1 MAPLRRASTIA
12 SRAAIA
18 AAGDD
23 AMFEAT
29 KPRANLGSRSTR
41 GELCVLV
48 LQGGGALGAYEAG
61 VYERLAATKLE
72 PDWVVGISI
81 GAVNGALIAGNPPQR
96 RAERL
101 REFWER
107 VSVPGWGWLPGQ
119 DWSSH
124 YAMAFGVPGFFSPRL
139 TPAALAAPGSDA
151 ALSYYDPA
159 PLRATLEEL
168 VDFDRLNHGGV
179 RLSVGAVEV
188 VTGDGRW
195 FDTAHERIT
204 VDHILASGALPPGF
218 PPVVI
223 EGVAYWDGGIVSNT
237 PLQYVIDHPPARDLL
252 VFQVDLF
259 SARGRMPRTLA
270 DVTHREKDIRYS
282 SRTSLQFPV
291 AARLRH
297 LRQHAAQLIAELP
310 PEQRRS
316 PAAQA
321 LIDEVQ
327 ARRATLVRLVRRG
340 AEQGAAATDVGF
352 GHAMLS
358 GLWQEGRADMDRLLA
373 SDAWRRRSPPAEGLQ
388 VIEMEADNEAP
399 R

>member
-1 MAPLRRASTIA
+1 MI
-12 SRAAIA
+12 
-18 AAGDD
+18 
-23 AMFEAT
+23 EAT
-29 KPRANLGSRSTR
+29 KPRANVGSKPPRA
-41 GELCVLV
+41 ELRVLV
-48 LQGGGALGAYEAG
+48 QQGGGALGAYQAG
-61 VYERLAATKLE
+61 VYERLAAAKLG

-81 GAVNGALIAGNPPQR
+81 GAINGALIAGNPPQR

-124 YAMAFGVPGFFSPRL
+124 YAMTFGVPGFFSPRL

-151 ALSYYDPA
+151 ALSYYDTA
-159 PLRATLEEL
+159 PLKATLEEL
-168 VDFDRLNHGGV
+168 VDFDRLNQGGV

-188 VTGDGRW
+188 SSGDEHW

-218 PPVVI
+218 PPVWI
-223 EGVAYWDGGIVSNT
+223 DGVAYWDGGILSNT
-237 PLQYVIDHPPARDLL
+237 PLQYVIDNLPARDLL

-259 SARGRMPRTLA
+259 NARGRMPRTLA
-270 DVTHREKDIRYS
+270 EVTQREKDIRYS
-282 SRTSLQFPV
+282 SRASLHFPV
-291 AARLRH
+291 AAH
-297 LRQHAAQLIAELP
+297 LRQLHRHAAQLIAELP

-321 LIDEVQ
+321 LIDDLQ
-327 ARRATLVRLVRRG
+327 ARRATLVRLVRRD
-340 AEQGAAATDVGF
+340 AEQGAAASDLGF
-352 GHAMLS
+352 GQAMLS
-358 GLWQEGRADMDRLLA
+358 GLWQEGHADMERLLV
-373 SDAWRRRSPPAEGLQ
+373 SDAWRRRPPPAEGLQ
-388 VIEMEADNEAP
+388 VIEMECEREAS

>member
-1 MAPLRRASTIA
+1 MIG
-12 SRAAIA
+12 AA
-18 AAGDD
+18 
-23 AMFEAT
+23 
-29 KPRANLGSRSTR
+29 KPRANIEWKTKRA
-41 GELCVLV
+41 ELRVLV
-48 LQGGGALGAYEAG
+48 QQGGGALGAYQAG
-61 VYERLAATKLE
+61 VYERLAAAKLE

-81 GAVNGALIAGNPPQR
+81 GAVNGALIAGNPPAR

-119 DWSSH
+119 DWSAH

-139 TPAALAAPGSDA
+139 TPASLAAPGSDA
-151 ALSYYDPA
+151 ALSYYDTA

-168 VDFDRLNHGGV
+168 VDFDRLNQGGM

-188 VTGDGRW
+188 VSGDERW
-195 FDTAHERIT
+195 FDTARERIT
-204 VDHILASGALPPGF
+204 VDHVLASGALPPGF
-218 PPVVI
+218 PPVMI
-223 EGVAYWDGGIVSNT
+223 DGVAYWDGGVVSNT
-237 PLQYVIDHPPARDLL
+237 PLQYVIDHPPAGDLL

-270 DVTHREKDIRYS
+270 DVSNREKDIRYS
-282 SRTSLQFPV
+282 SRASLNSPV

-297 LRQHAAQLIAELP
+297 LHHHTAQLLAELA

-321 LIDEVQ
+321 LIDELQ
-327 ARRATLVRLVRRG
+327 ARPATLVRLVRRG
-340 AEQGAAATDVGF
+340 VDERATARDVGF

-358 GLWQEGRADMDRLLA
+358 RLWQEGRVDMARLLA
-373 SDAWRRRSPPAEGLQ
+373 SGAWRRRPPPAEGLQ
-388 VIEMEADNEAP
+388 VIEMDDESDEP

>member
-1 MAPLRRASTIA
+1 MVESPRSRASI
-12 SRAAIA
+12 
-18 AAGDD
+18 
-23 AMFEAT
+23 E
-29 KPRANLGSRSTR
+29 PRPPRS
-41 GELCVLV
+41 ELRVLV
-48 LQGGGALGAYEAG
+48 QQGGGALGAYQAG
-61 VYERLAATKLE
+61 VYQRLVAARLE

-81 GAVNGALIAGNPPQR
+81 GAINGALIAGNPPAQR
-96 RAERL
+96 TERL
-101 REFWER
+101 REFWKR
-107 VSVPGWGWLPGQ
+107 VSLPGWGWLPGR
-119 DWSSH
+119 DWSSQ

-139 TPAALAAPGSDA
+139 TPASLAPPGTDA
-151 ALSYYDPA
+151 ALSYYDTA

-168 VDFDRLNHGGV
+168 VDFERLNQGGM

-188 VTGDGRW
+188 VGGAERW
-195 FDTAHERIT
+195 FDTAHERLT

-223 EGVAYWDGGIVSNT
+223 DGVAYWDGGIVSNT

-282 SRTSLQFPV
+282 SRTSLHLPV
-291 AARLRH
+291 AARLRDLH
-297 LRQHAAQLIAELP
+297 HHAAQLLAELA

-321 LIDEVQ
+321 LIDELQ

-340 AEQGAAATDVGF
+340 ADERATATDVGF

-358 GLWQEGRADMDRLLA
+358 RLWQEGRADMARLLA

-388 VIEMEADNEAP
+388 VIEMGGESEEP